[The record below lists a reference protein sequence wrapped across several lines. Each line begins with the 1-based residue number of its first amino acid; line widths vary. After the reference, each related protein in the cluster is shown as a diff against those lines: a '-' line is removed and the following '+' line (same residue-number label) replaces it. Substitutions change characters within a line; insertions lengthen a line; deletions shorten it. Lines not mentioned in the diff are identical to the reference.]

1 MTIPRCFTMA
11 ATLILSMMIA
21 GCSLAQSGGNAAT
34 ERNRQFIA
42 QAFAQWAAGG
52 RTFFQD
58 VLSPDVT

>member
-42 QAFAQWAAGG
+42 QAFAQWAAAAG
-52 RTFFQD
+52 RSSRMCCRPT
-58 VLSPDVT
+58 